1 MYMYTDAKF
10 ENREKGKE
18 RLRERRRR
26 IDRQKGK
33 KEIDKGK
40 RDLEK
45 DADRDRQKE
54 RKLRRERETCS
65 TKVCIGDN
73 MIMSPMISLPPIRI
87 SVFSTEQNRFCKL
100 GQHAYE
106 CSHILNA
113 ADI

>member
-1 MYMYTDAKF
+1 MYMFTDAKF

-45 DADRDRQKE
+45 DADRDRQK
-54 RKLRRERETCS
+54 
-65 TKVCIGDN
+65 DN
-73 MIMSPMISLPPIRI
+73 
-87 SVFSTEQNRFCKL
+87 
-100 GQHAYE
+100 
-106 CSHILNA
+106 
-113 ADI
+113 

>member
-18 RLRERRRR
+18 RRRR
-26 IDRQKGK
+26 IDRQNGK

-65 TKVCIGDN
+65 TKVC
-73 MIMSPMISLPPIRI
+73 R
-87 SVFSTEQNRFCKL
+87 
-100 GQHAYE
+100 
-106 CSHILNA
+106 
-113 ADI
+113 

>member
-18 RLRERRRR
+18 RLRERRRG

-40 RDLEK
+40 RDLK
-45 DADRDRQKE
+45 KNADRDRQKE

-65 TKVCIGDN
+65 TKVC
-73 MIMSPMISLPPIRI
+73 R
-87 SVFSTEQNRFCKL
+87 
-100 GQHAYE
+100 
-106 CSHILNA
+106 
-113 ADI
+113 